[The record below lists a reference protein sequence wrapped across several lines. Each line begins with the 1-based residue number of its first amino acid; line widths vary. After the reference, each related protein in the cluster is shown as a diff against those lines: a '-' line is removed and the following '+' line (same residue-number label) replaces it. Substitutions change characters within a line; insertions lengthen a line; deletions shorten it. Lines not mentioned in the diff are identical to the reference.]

1 MSKGSLWAAV
11 LHLDTE
17 EALPGSVLRHIR
29 DAIREGGF
37 VSRGRIT
44 SGIKEA
50 YRPLGIAEDTLR
62 VAIDDA
68 IGVLMRSGDIDELAT
83 GAGRGYAPTT
93 PRRLVWGGADN
104 VVLGAVALS
113 SSDPIRR
120 LPVDDKME
128 LIATPLHVEL
138 GRPAW
143 RDALVELGGSDQ
155 PQDDAKALSEY
166 ARALA
171 SSGERYS
178 LDEPQNLAVLSGSGA
193 YFGTADGPSGRW
205 ARADGDGC
213 FAATISGGYRK
224 RRVILVIENGKAT
237 VWEPPTRDIWHWI
250 IVGITLSA
258 GQPVWAV
265 NREAGTFEFLTP
277 PPRQV
282 ERAALLTGDQFNAWS
297 WRLDDQARGV
307 IESLLGSPRT

>member
-1 MSKGSLWAAV
+1 MSNSPQWADV
-11 LHLDTE
+11 LHLQTE
-17 EALPGSVLRHIR
+17 ERLAASVLRHIR
-29 DAIREGGF
+29 DAIREGGY

-44 SGIKEA
+44 AGIREA

-62 VAIDDA
+62 AAIDDA
-68 IGVLMRSGDIDELAT
+68 IGALMRSGDIDELAT
-83 GAGRGYAPTT
+83 GAGRGYAPTA

-113 SSDPIRR
+113 SGDPVRR
-120 LPVDDKME
+120 LPVDDRTE
-128 LIATPLHVEL
+128 LIAAPLHVEL

-143 RDALVELGGSDQ
+143 RDALVELGGADQ
-155 PQDDAKALSEY
+155 PQHDARALSDY

-178 LDEPQNLAVLSGSGA
+178 LEEPQNLAVLSGSGA
-193 YFGTADGPSGRW
+193 YFGSPDGPSGRW
-205 ARADGDGC
+205 ARADRDGC
-213 FAATISGGYRK
+213 FAATISGGYQK
-224 RRVILVIENGKAT
+224 RRVILAIENGKAT

-265 NREAGTFEFLTP
+265 NREAETFEFLSP

-282 ERAALLTGDQFNAWS
+282 ERAALLTGHQVAPWS
-297 WRLDDQARGV
+297 WRLDDQARNV

>member
-1 MSKGSLWAAV
+1 MSKSSLWAAV

-17 EALPGSVLRHIR
+17 EALPGSEVRHIR
-29 DAIREGGF
+29 DAIQEGGF

-44 SGIKEA
+44 SVIKEA

-83 GAGRGYAPTT
+83 GAGRGYAPTP

-113 SSDPIRR
+113 SADPIRR
-120 LPVDDKME
+120 LSVDDRME

-138 GRPAW
+138 GRAAW
-143 RDALVELGGSDQ
+143 RDALVELGGADQ
-155 PQDDAKALSEY
+155 PQDDARALSEY
-166 ARALA
+166 AGALA
-171 SSGERYS
+171 NSGERYS

-282 ERAALLTGDQFNAWS
+282 ERAALLTGDQLNAWS

-307 IESLLGSPRT
+307 IERLLGSPRT

>member
-1 MSKGSLWAAV
+1 MSNASLWTDV
-11 LHLDTE
+11 LHLDGE
-17 EALPGSVLRHIR
+17 EALRGSVLLHIR
-29 DAIREGGF
+29 DAIRQAGY

-50 YRPLGIAEDTLR
+50 YRPLGIAEEVLR
-62 VAIDDA
+62 AAIDDA
-68 IGVLMRSGDIDELAT
+68 IDVLMRSGDIDELAT

-104 VVLGAVALS
+104 VVLGAAELS

-120 LPVDDKME
+120 LPVDYGVD

-143 RDALVELGGSDQ
+143 RDALVELGGADQ
-155 PQDDAKALSEY
+155 PEGDATALSAY
-166 ARALA
+166 AQALA

-178 LDEPQNLAVLSGSGA
+178 LDEMEALAVLSGTGS
-193 YFGTADGPSGRW
+193 YFGIPDGPSGRW
-205 ARADGDGC
+205 ARAKNDGC
-213 FAATISGGYRK
+213 FPATISGGYRK
-224 RRVILVIENGKAT
+224 RRVILAIENGKAT

-250 IVGITLSA
+250 IVGTTLAA
-258 GQPVWAV
+258 GQPVWTL
-265 NREAGTFEFLTP
+265 NREGGTFEFLIP
-277 PPRQV
+277 PPLQA
-282 ERAALLTGDQFNAWS
+282 ERVALLTGSQVSTWA
-297 WRLDDQARGV
+297 WRLDDEARGV

>member
-1 MSKGSLWAAV
+1 MSKSSLWAAV

-29 DAIREGGF
+29 DAIREGGY

-62 VAIDDA
+62 AVIDDA
-68 IGVLMRSGDIDELAT
+68 IGLLMRSGDIDELAT

-104 VVLGAVALS
+104 VVLGAVELS

-120 LPVDDKME
+120 LPLDGRMD
-128 LIATPLHVEL
+128 LIPTPLHVEL

-143 RDALVELGGSDQ
+143 LDALVELGGADQ
-155 PQDDAKALSEY
+155 PQDDAKALWEY

-171 SSGERYS
+171 NSGERYS

-193 YFGTADGPSGRW
+193 YFGTPDGPSGRW
-205 ARADGDGC
+205 ARAAGDGC
-213 FAATISGGYRK
+213 FAAMISGGYRK
-224 RRVILVIENGKAT
+224 RRVILAIENGKAT

-250 IVGITLSA
+250 IVGITLSV
-258 GQPVWAV
+258 GQPVWAI

-282 ERAALLTGDQFNAWS
+282 ERAALLTGEQVNAWS

-307 IESLLGSPRT
+307 IKRLLGSPRT